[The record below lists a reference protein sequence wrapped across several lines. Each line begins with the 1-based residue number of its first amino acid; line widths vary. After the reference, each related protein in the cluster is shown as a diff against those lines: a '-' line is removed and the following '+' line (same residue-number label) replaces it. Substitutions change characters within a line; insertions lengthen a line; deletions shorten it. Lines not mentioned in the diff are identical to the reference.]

1 MQKATLFAFFSVLC
15 ASTLLVGPYSAVHS
29 IWNLGEAIG
38 HRQQHDRINTQIALK
53 HRAEVCESTAS
64 VYRGVVAPPDVAPPV
79 PAPGETRPG
88 GPSSEGIISEEYKS
102 AAEEIRDRIGQE
114 EILFALKFSLVGAI
128 MAVLFSMFK
137 KQERDFF
144 EKLVQK
150 RRAAAF
156 FAAALFT
163 AAIIDMRLRF
173 NDKIIESLGHWVWC
187 VERTF
192 PQHAVPWHGVAP
204 WENFLFLQL
213 DKGANPLMRYSSH
226 LLTSL
231 LYGVAVYLFI
241 VMPRTVNR
249 STRAMLTHSGA
260 VFFAILVSIALS
272 HDCPYGHDWTLL
284 GSAGTVVLGAAG
296 LMFLSEAYRLRFVTS
311 NACQLTAR
319 MVRQAEKRSVGGKP
333 RLARRARLLRRTYDA
348 ASVLLEPA
356 RFTVEMLGRFEGDPA
371 RARKRLADLEIP
383 MAKWRAVA
391 AVARDWQS
399 VRERMEKLSRVRS
412 SGKLSRKRPT
422 SRIRIVVRA
431 CCLWLGLRARWY
443 EWTIA
448 RNLRPAN
455 VESVHAAE
463 ESLWT
468 LYFDHCAE
476 RQSIPARGMARRRR
490 APIKLS
496 VEPTNGVSPER
507 RRPDDQA

>member
-15 ASTLLVGPYSAVHS
+15 ASTLLVGPYSAVHA

-38 HRQQHDRINTQIALK
+38 HRQQHDRINTQTALK
-53 HRAEVCESTAS
+53 HRVEVCEAS
-64 VYRGVVAPPDVAPPV
+64 ASLYRELVGPPAVAAS
-79 PAPGETRPG
+79 GETAPA
-88 GPSSEGIISEEYKS
+88 GPSSEGFISEEYKS
-102 AAEEIRDRIGQE
+102 AAEEIRTRIGQE
-114 EILFALKFSLVGAI
+114 EILFGLKFSLVGAI

-192 PQHAVPWHGVAP
+192 PQHWGAGHGIPP

-284 GSAGTVVLGAAG
+284 GSAGTVVVGAAA

-319 MVRQAEKRSVGGKP
+319 MVRHAEKRSAGGKP
-333 RLARRARLLRRTYDA
+333 RLAKRARLLRRTYDS
-348 ASVLLEPA
+348 ASLLLEPA
-356 RFTVEMLGRFEGDPA
+356 RFTGEMLGRFERDPV
-371 RARKRLADLEIP
+371 RARKRLAELEVP
-383 MAKWRAVA
+383 MESWQAVESAGLRWR
-391 AVARDWQS
+391 S

-412 SGKLSRKRPT
+412 SGKLNRKRPT
-422 SRIRIVVRA
+422 SRIRIAVRA
-431 CCLWLGLRARWY
+431 RCLWLALRARWY

-448 RNLRPAN
+448 RHLRPAN

-468 LYFDHCAE
+468 LYFHHVAE
-476 RQSIPARGMARRRR
+476 RQSIPNRGVARRRR